1 MIWTN
6 KRALVRFRNSAFRKF
21 IHKHEKILPLIF
33 FMGGFIFDTLTLGRI
48 DRVYDLTI
56 LSLHMSF
63 LTLNIY
69 LYNLSDDG
77 KWKNTFIEKF
87 EIYLPLAIQFSFGG
101 LSSAYVIYFSRSVS
115 LSKTALFF
123 IILLIMLFANELL
136 KRRISNKYLQF
147 SVLYFLSFTFFS
159 FMIPVFLR
167 KMNEQIFLISGITSL
182 AYILCLLLFIYSVS
196 PSTRKE
202 IHLGRM
208 ISIILG
214 FYITLNF
221 FYFAK
226 LIPPVPLALEKGII
240 AYDIKTRDNKY
251 IVKYET
257 DEWYIFWRDHHLEFS
272 HQPNQKVY
280 VFTSIFG
287 PTNLEKKIAHRWKW
301 FNLKSNAWEIVE
313 DISYEIKGGRAGGYR
328 GYTYKSNV
336 KEGTWKVEVITVD
349 EELVL
354 GVVDF
359 EIISGSAPKQ
369 GDLIERSF

>member
-1 MIWTN
+1 M
-6 KRALVRFRNSAFRKF
+6 KRALVKLRNSGFRKF
-21 IHKHEKILPLIF
+21 IHKHEKYLPIIF
-33 FMGGFIFDTLTLGRI
+33 FMGGFVFDTMTLGRI

-56 LSLHMSF
+56 LCLHMSF

-69 LYNLSDDG
+69 LYNLADDG

-87 EIYLPLAIQFSFGG
+87 EAYLPLAIQFSFGG

-123 IILLIMLFANELL
+123 IMLLIMLFANELL

-167 KMNEQIFLISGITSL
+167 KMNQDIFLISGFVSL
-182 AYILCLLLFIYSVS
+182 AYILTLLIVIYFIS

-208 ISIILG
+208 ITIV
-214 FYITLNF
+214 FVMYATLNA
-221 FYFAK
+221 FYFYK
-226 LIPPVPLALEKGII
+226 LIPPVPLALEKGIVAHDVRI
-240 AYDIKTRDNKY
+240 VKNKY
-251 IVKYET
+251 VVKYET
-257 DEWYIFWRDHHLEFS
+257 DEWYIFWRDHRLKFS
-272 HQPNQKVY
+272 YQPNRNVFI
-280 VFTSIFG
+280 FTSIFA
-287 PTNLEKKIAHRWKW
+287 PTHLEKSIAHRWKW
-301 FNLKSNAWEIVE
+301 LNPESKKWEVVE
-313 DISYEIKGGRAGGYR
+313 DIAYKINGGRTGGYR

-336 KEGTWKVEVITVD
+336 KPGIWKVEVITVD

-354 GVVDF
+354 GIVDF
-359 EIISGSAPKQ
+359 EIIPESGIKQ
-369 GDLIERSF
+369 TGLKERSF